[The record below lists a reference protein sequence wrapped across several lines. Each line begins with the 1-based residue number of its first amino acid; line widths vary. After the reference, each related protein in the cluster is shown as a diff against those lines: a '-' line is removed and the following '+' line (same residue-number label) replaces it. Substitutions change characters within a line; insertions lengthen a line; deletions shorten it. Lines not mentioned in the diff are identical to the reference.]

1 MTYISFIEVCKEY
14 AREHNKFL
22 HPNNTKAQKPLYK
35 MFKEYCNAKG
45 LSEDEEESIFEW
57 LDSEVNNP
65 DVMIDKLDTTSNE
78 RIVIFGTL
86 KDKICLQ
93 TEIKRGNE
101 KQIVSEVKLQITQIL
116 NYAPFYHEGGNH
128 IIFKDTKTG
137 EIFYCIEWHYAKEPK
152 ENLIKKTCKELGL
165 TYRELGERIGYSEA
179 GIKTAVSTNKISEPM
194 QKSLEML
201 VKINLLEKEIQN
213 QKEFK
218 EAFKGFLK
226 EQQQNILF

>member
-1 MTYISFIEVCKEY
+1 MTYMSFIEICKEY

-22 HPNNTKAQKPLYK
+22 HPNNVEAQKPLYK
-35 MFKEYCNAKG
+35 MFKGYCYAKG

-165 TYRELGERIGYSEA
+165 TYRELGEKIGYSESA
-179 GIKTAVSTNKISEPM
+179 INNASRQDKISEP
-194 QKSLEML
+194 LTFA
-201 VKINLLEKEIQN
+201 INLYLENLK
-213 QKEFK
+213 
-218 EAFKGFLK
+218 LK
-226 EQQQNILF
+226 EELEDFRILKKILTKRL